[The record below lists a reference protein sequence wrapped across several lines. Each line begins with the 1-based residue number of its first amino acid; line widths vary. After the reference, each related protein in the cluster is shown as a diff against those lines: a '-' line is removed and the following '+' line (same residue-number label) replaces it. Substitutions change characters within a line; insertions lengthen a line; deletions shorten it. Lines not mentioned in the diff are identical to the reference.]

1 MRALALVMVTAL
13 VGGGGWSVHMSEV
26 AWSRSRGH
34 SALVMVLLMFVAGL
48 QTATPPEDIKGLE
61 QGARFEVAVF
71 AMVGGLGCGTADFVF
86 SMRGVCRV
94 L

>member
-1 MRALALVMVTAL
+1 MVA
-13 VGGGGWSVHMSEV
+13 GGGWSVHMSEV

-34 SALVMVLLMFVAGL
+34 GTLVMMLLVFVAGL

-61 QGARFEVAVF
+61 QGASFEVAVF
-71 AMVGGLGCGTADFVF
+71 AMVGGLGCGAADFMF